1 MGFMKHFR
9 SRKHKDDKT
18 SIYVMGA
25 ECHKQQLNQ
34 HKSKVEKETYQQI
47 DPEKYFR
54 PSRRS
59 ILNHRPFGY
68 QFFDLYYEKTYDEI
82 DLPPSLLDTPENT
95 LLNYF
100 SILREAENLT
110 EQLIGGC
117 GTVGEANIPFPVAHN
132 FFTKDYKQKVS
143 YSKYISSFEGIG
155 HINLIKLYKLPYTKN
170 NQSIQFFVELETIN
184 GTATG
189 VSAFEYHYGTVS
201 IRKEEGV
208 YKIDNI
214 TLIGED
220 FLCAAYHGWR
230 QLGEDVVDIEYG
242 NWCKLIKKRLPTKRD
257 DYVKTIDIIGT
268 DGNDYRFIFA
278 QLTNDTNVLISQLI
292 KSKQGTWEE
301 TKIDPSKCT
310 EK

>member
-1 MGFMKHFR
+1 MKHFR
-9 SRKHKDDKT
+9 SRKHKDDKA

-25 ECHKQQLNQ
+25 KYHKQKLN
-34 HKSKVEKETYQQI
+34 HHENKNEKETYRQI
-47 DPEKYFR
+47 DLEKYFR

-59 ILNHRPFGY
+59 ILNRRPFGY
-68 QFFDLYYEKTYDEI
+68 QFFDLYYEKTYDDI
-82 DLPPSLLDTPENT
+82 DLPPTLLDKPENM

-100 SILREAENLT
+100 SILRDAENLT

-117 GTVGEANIPFPVAHN
+117 GTVGEAGIPFPIAYN
-132 FFTKDYKQKVS
+132 FFTNDYKQKLP

-155 HINLIKLYKLPYTKN
+155 HTNLIKLYKHPYQK
-170 NQSIQFFVELETIN
+170 SIQFFIELETIN

-230 QLGEDVVDIEYG
+230 QIGEDVIDIEYG

-257 DYVKTIDIIGT
+257 DYVKIIDIIGT
-268 DGNDYRFIFA
+268 DGNDYRFIFV
-278 QLTNDTNVLISQLI
+278 QLSNDTDVLISQLI

-301 TKIDPSKCT
+301 TKIDPTKCT

>member
-1 MGFMKHFR
+1 MGFIKHFR
-9 SRKHKDDKT
+9 SLMHKGDNT
-18 SIYVMGA
+18 FIYVMGA
-25 ECHKQQLNQ
+25 VSQKQKLN
-34 HKSKVEKETYQQI
+34 HHENKNEKESPQQI

-59 ILNHRPFGY
+59 ILNCRFLDYH
-68 QFFDLYYEKTYDEI
+68 FFEPYYEKSYTEI
-82 DLPPSLLDTPENT
+82 SLPSSLLDTPKNM

-110 EQLIGGC
+110 NQLIGGC
-117 GTVGEANIPFPVAHN
+117 GTVGQASIPYPIAFN
-132 FFTKDYKQKVS
+132 FFTKDYQQKVP
-143 YSKYISSFEGIG
+143 YSTYLSSFEGIG
-155 HINLIKLYKLPYTKN
+155 HINLIKLYKLPN
-170 NQSIQFFVELETIN
+170 RSSDLPIQFFIELETIN

-201 IRKEEGV
+201 IREEEV

-230 QLGEDVVDIEYG
+230 QLGEDVVDVEYG
-242 NWCKLIKKRLPTKRD
+242 NWCKLIKKRLPTKRA

-268 DGNDYRFIFA
+268 DGNDYRFIFVE
-278 QLTNDTNVLISQLI
+278 LTNNTDVLISQLI

-301 TKIDPSKCT
+301 TKIDPTKCV
-310 EK
+310 ERQ